1 MRKIT
6 RTVLAILS
14 GVSIL
19 CCITAPIISSI
30 MQSYYKSLLPI
41 ANTEEILNQ
50 KQFWAWVGETKI
62 FLIIFL
68 VMVGSFL
75 ITEITFLLKSIKKP
89 FDNRGKHE

>member
-30 MQSYYKSLLPI
+30 MQSHYKSLLPI

-50 KQFWAWVGETKI
+50 KQFWAWVGQTKI

-75 ITEITFLLKSIKKP
+75 ITEMIFLLKSIKKP